1 MKTLW
6 AIIKKELLLLSR
18 DTTGIALLFIMP
30 VAMVFI
36 MTLLQDSTLK
46 ELQNEKIDVMVLDM
60 DSSIVGKAI
69 ITALDSAPVF
79 NIHNKYSQKDLNK
92 EEVTQLIKK
101 GELKLALVIPE
112 NTTRRIRKI
121 ISTEI
126 KKQMPK
132 NTLVPGINKV
142 LSESIE
148 VEIYFDPV
156 MRVSLK
162 QALTGSIE
170 AIIAKVQTQMVFKAY
185 VGAIQRLNGRA
196 NEDDFPVDQFV
207 LNEKPVGRHAESRL
221 PNSTEHNVPAWTIF
235 AIFFIVIPL
244 SGQMIAERIEGPLRR
259 LKTMPTPYGL
269 HLMAKIL
276 VYSFIAI
283 LQVGIL
289 LLIGHYVLP
298 LLDMPVLYISHL
310 ADILIFTFFIGLAA
324 SSYSVA
330 VGTIARTQQQA
341 AIFGSISVVILAA
354 IGGIWVPVFMMSDAM
369 IKISGLSP
377 LNWSL
382 QGYSILFLQGEQLSG
397 VLPEILKLIIFSGV
411 SLIIAVLFEKQHRNW
426 S

>member
-1 MKTLW
+1 
-6 AIIKKELLLLSR
+6 
-18 DTTGIALLFIMP
+18 MP
-30 VAMVFI
+30 A
-36 MTLLQDSTLK
+36 
-46 ELQNEKIDVMVLDM
+46 
-60 DSSIVGKAI
+60 
-69 ITALDSAPVF
+69 
-79 NIHNKYSQKDLNK
+79 
-92 EEVTQLIKK
+92 
-101 GELKLALVIPE
+101 
-112 NTTRRIRKI
+112 
-121 ISTEI
+121 
-126 KKQMPK
+126 
-132 NTLVPGINKV
+132 
-142 LSESIE
+142 
-148 VEIYFDPV
+148 
-156 MRVSLK
+156 
-162 QALTGSIE
+162 
-170 AIIAKVQTQMVFKAY
+170 
-185 VGAIQRLNGRA
+185 
-196 NEDDFPVDQFV
+196 
-207 LNEKPVGRHAESRL
+207 
-221 PNSTEHNVPAWTIF
+221 
-235 AIFFIVIPL
+235 
-244 SGQMIAERIEGPLRR
+244 
-259 LKTMPTPYGL
+259 TPYGL